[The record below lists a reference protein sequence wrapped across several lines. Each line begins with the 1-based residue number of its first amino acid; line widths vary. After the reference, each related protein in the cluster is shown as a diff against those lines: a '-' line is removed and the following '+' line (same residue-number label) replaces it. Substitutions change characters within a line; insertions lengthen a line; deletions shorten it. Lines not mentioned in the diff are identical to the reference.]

1 MRHGEAM
8 SRIDNKALIEKL
20 GRVAVLM
27 GGDSAEREISLL
39 SGKAVYS
46 ALQSLGVDVVAID
59 ADKNLLQSMRDQK
72 VDRVFNML
80 HGRGGEDGK
89 LQGLLEL
96 AEIPYTGSGVL
107 ASALSMDKIK
117 TKLLWRA
124 LNISTPPFQLLHAE
138 SNWQEVI
145 DEMQEVVVKP
155 VREGSSIGMSIA
167 GSATQLH
174 EAWRKASEFDSVV
187 MAEKRIIG
195 AEFTVA
201 ILQGRVLPAIEL
213 RTNHVFYDFDA
224 KYVADDTQYICP
236 IDLTADREAELTA
249 LCKEAF
255 DALGCEDWG
264 RVDVMQDKQGTF
276 WLLEV
281 NTVPGMTD
289 HSLVPM
295 AAAQVGINFEQ
306 LVMDILTAKLRNN
319 EA

>member
-1 MRHGEAM
+1 M
-8 SRIDNKALIEKL
+8 SRIDSKTSAGKL

-27 GGDSAEREISLL
+27 GGDSAERDISLL

-46 ALQSLGVDVVAID
+46 ALQSQGVDVVAID
-59 ADKNLLQSMRDQK
+59 ADKNLPQTLRDQK
-72 VDRVFNML
+72 VDRVFNVL

-96 AEIPYTGSGVL
+96 AGIPYTGSGVL

-124 LNISTPPFQLLHAE
+124 LNISTPPFQLLNAE
-138 SNWQEVI
+138 SNWKKII

-155 VREGSSIGMSIA
+155 VREGSSIGMSLA
-167 GSATQLH
+167 GSAAQLH
-174 EAWRKASEFDSVV
+174 EAWLKASEFDSVV
-187 MAEKRIIG
+187 MAEKRITG

-201 ILQGRVLPAIEL
+201 ILQGHALPAIEL
-213 RTNHVFYDFDA
+213 RTSHVFYDFDA

-236 IDLTADREAELTA
+236 AGLTVAKEEELTS
-249 LCKEAF
+249 LCEEAF
-255 DALGCEDWG
+255 DALGCEGWG
-264 RVDVMQDKQGTF
+264 RVDVMQDGQGTF
-276 WLLEV
+276 WLLEI

-295 AAAQVGINFEQ
+295 AAAQLGINFEQ
-306 LVMDILTAKLRNN
+306 LVMDVLTAKLRN
-319 EA
+319 E

>member
-1 MRHGEAM
+1 M
-8 SRIDNKALIEKL
+8 SRTDSKTLITKL
-20 GRVAVLM
+20 GRVAVVM

-46 ALQSLGVDVVAID
+46 ALKSQDVDVVAID
-59 ADKNLLQSMRDQK
+59 ADKNLLQTLRDHK
-72 VDRVFNML
+72 VDRVFNIL

-107 ASALSMDKIK
+107 ASALTMDKIK

-124 LNISTPPFQLLHAE
+124 LNISTPPFQLLNAE
-138 SNWQEVI
+138 SNWQQII

-155 VREGSSIGMSIA
+155 VREGSSIGMSLA
-167 GSATQLH
+167 GSAAQLQ

-187 MAEKRIIG
+187 MAEKRITG

-201 ILQGRVLPAIEL
+201 ILHGRALPAIEL
-213 RTNHVFYDFDA
+213 RTDHVFYDFDA
-224 KYVADDTQYICP
+224 KYIANDTQYICP
-236 IDLTADREAELTA
+236 TGLTVAKEEELTS
-249 LCKEAF
+249 LCKNAF
-255 DALGCEDWG
+255 DALSCEDWG
-264 RVDVMQDKQGTF
+264 RVDVMQDKQGAF

-295 AAAQVGINFEQ
+295 AAAQIGINFEQ
-306 LVMDILTAKLRNN
+306 LVMDILSAKLRND
-319 EA
+319 ET